1 MSPLTAD
8 TSSCNSSFS
17 WTDDGKTFVFVFPFN
32 FRSDAHAAS
41 CERLALPARA
51 SNSSKRFLGC
61 QLRATEGAPPPPHT
75 SQLSRFPSVHNTLS
89 LGKVL
94 THTHARV
101 PPRFTRKPLSSQLV
115 TEGAEDGRRRTGG
128 ASPPPPP
135 LIFVVIFKKEP
146 QKRLQTASSLL
157 LNQVLFGTLC
167 LDL

>member
-1 MSPLTAD
+1 M
-8 TSSCNSSFS
+8 
-17 WTDDGKTFVFVFPFN
+17 FVFPFN

-61 QLRATEGAPPPPHT
+61 QLRATEGAPPPSHT

-128 ASPPPPP
+128 ASPPPPLSSWSFSRRNHRKDYKLP
-135 LIFVVIFKKEP
+135 RLCCSIRSCLARFAWTCKAARGMEKVCLWTTIKNSRKE
-146 QKRLQTASSLL
+146 
-157 LNQVLFGTLC
+157 
-167 LDL
+167 